1 MKLNFCKNH
10 VKHFMCRQLFFRF
23 SLPCHLN
30 LDVIALQDTG
40 RKKTKSVF
48 VLKPFERVYSVARHP
63 FSSCLPFFVRC
74 WEKRAKVTSIMKTR
88 NSDVWHTNLT
98 DLLSQSARSHKL
110 NINPEISVR
119 LKVLRWHFSEEC
131 VYGAAHNHFLL
142 CSASST
148 FRHLFIFI
156 WYSIYKVRS
165 IFIPKIYTKSHE

>member
-1 MKLNFCKNH
+1 MPFKSRRDRIARYRQEKNEIS
-10 VKHFMCRQLFFRF
+10 VCIKAFWTC
-23 SLPCHLN
+23 
-30 LDVIALQDTG
+30 LQCCQT
-40 RKKTKSVF
+40 SILV
-48 VLKPFERVYSVARHP
+48 VPA
-63 FSSCLPFFVRC
+63 FFVRC